1 MYHKGDKYPTNDA
14 YEYVI
19 NELQRRHITIE
30 DIAKITYELQYK
42 YNPTLEVKDYAE
54 AIDKILHRHDVLS
67 NAMVAFAL
75 DNAAENHQLAHPL
88 QEVIERDESLFG
100 VDELLAI
107 GITNLYGTIGITNFG
122 YVDKLKKGVI
132 KRLDEDKKYVNTF
145 ADDIVGALAV
155 AAGAKL
161 AHAENF

>member
-19 NELQRRHITIE
+19 NELKRRHVTVE
-30 DIAKITYELQYK
+30 DIANITYELQHK
-42 YNPTLEVKDYAE
+42 YNPSLVIDDYAN

-67 NAMVAFAL
+67 NAMVAFEL
-75 DNAAENHQLAHPL
+75 DNAAENHKLAEPL
-88 QEVIERDESLFG
+88 QTIIERDESLFG

-132 KRLDEDKKYVNTF
+132 KRLDEDARYVNTF
-145 ADDIVGALAV
+145 ADDIVGAVAV

-161 AHAENF
+161 AHAENE